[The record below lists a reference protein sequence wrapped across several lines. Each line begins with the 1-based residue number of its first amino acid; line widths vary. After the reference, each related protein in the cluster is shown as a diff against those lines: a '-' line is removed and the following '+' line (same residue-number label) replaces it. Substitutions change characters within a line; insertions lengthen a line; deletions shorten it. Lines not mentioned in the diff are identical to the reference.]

1 MGDTKN
7 ILMGRE
13 VREKRRDKRKKKRKG
28 DNLKHSK

>member
-13 VREKRRDKRKKKRKG
+13 VREKRRDKRKKKEKG
-28 DNLKHSK
+28 II